1 MEKELLEKDLE
12 LLYINYLK
20 WEKAKRE
27 SLERIKKLINNLKEK
42 QDGKICN
49 EL

>member
-1 MEKELLEKDLE
+1 MEKELLKEDLE

-27 SLERIKKLINNLKEK
+27 SLERIKNLINKLEDNKN
-42 QDGKICN
+42 GKN
-49 EL
+49 